1 MHEQHNSSSL
11 YSCTICDKIYQNRS
25 MLEEHIEINHNS
37 GIPCIVCDQ
46 ILMNNSELEDHIE
59 ANHKHHTAV
68 PCSICN
74 KMFPNK
80 TNLDTHLRKAHDSR
94 LNYDVC
100 DQNSGNEEQ
109 VIEHILNV
117 HKGQGP
123 LIFLQPSII
132 PKDSASS
139 SENEIIDQL
148 DGNVRHHHGQQLT
161 THEPALIHC
170 NFCDYI
176 FYNMSHLNV
185 HTRTNHE
192 KELISLN
199 QLPQAG
205 DYH

>member
-1 MHEQHNSSSL
+1 
-11 YSCTICDKIYQNRS
+11 

-80 TNLDTHLRKAHDSR
+80 TNLDAHLRKAHDSR

-139 SENEIIDQL
+139 SEN
-148 DGNVRHHHGQQLT
+148 
-161 THEPALIHC
+161 
-170 NFCDYI
+170 
-176 FYNMSHLNV
+176 
-185 HTRTNHE
+185 
-192 KELISLN
+192 
-199 QLPQAG
+199 
-205 DYH
+205 